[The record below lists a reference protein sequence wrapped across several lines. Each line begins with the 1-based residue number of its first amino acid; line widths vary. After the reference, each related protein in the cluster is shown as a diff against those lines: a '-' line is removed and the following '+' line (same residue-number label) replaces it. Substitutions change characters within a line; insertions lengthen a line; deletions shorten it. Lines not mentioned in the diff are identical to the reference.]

1 MGTSDY
7 YPVQE
12 RRAVTNLSSSRYER
26 ALGLVTTYLIT
37 YSMHNNGPPG
47 RLPPRL
53 LLITETRVKGQAIQC
68 ESIKTCFQLSTATG
82 AIKKPQVLKGS
93 KKAEI
98 FYFPSCQNSSL
109 CRKDNPLHPCPIFG
123 YICSMDATMDLC
135 CLRKQQKENTDR
147 ERERVPVSNLL
158 AI

>member
-1 MGTSDY
+1 MHRGRNKW
-7 YPVQE
+7 P
-12 RRAVTNLSSSRYER
+12 ALSKESGHLAGCFVYLREKKLSALYLNRLQIVSF
-26 ALGLVTTYLIT
+26 LGLD
-37 YSMHNNGPPG
+37 SG
-47 RLPPRL
+47 
-53 LLITETRVKGQAIQC
+53 
-68 ESIKTCFQLSTATG
+68 SATG
-82 AIKKPQVLKGS
+82 TIKKPQVLKDS

-109 CRKDNPLHPCPIFG
+109 CRKDNSLHPCPIFG